1 MLETHAYKKF
11 SFKHYHRMK
20 YLGQIKIPENSKPRN
35 FHVAKTYCFKVSI
48 SYEEIKI
55 KLINKFF

>member
-1 MLETHAYKKF
+1 
-11 SFKHYHRMK
+11 MK
-20 YLGQIKIPENSKPRN
+20 YLGQIKIPGNSKPRN

-55 KLINKFF
+55 KLTSFSDGNSGGCNTSHLPVMIHH